1 MSGPQRGTRL
11 FVPGR
16 IEVLG
21 KHTDY
26 AGGRSLLAAVDRGFT
41 VAVGAGADDAIT
53 VVDTVR
59 GERVRIPLS
68 GHAESAGAVP
78 PSGAASAPGTT
89 TESGSESAPRSASES
104 APGSASE
111 SAEPAWAVYP
121 RTVVRRVARDFPGRL
136 TGCRIEISSDLPA
149 AAGLS
154 SSSALI
160 TAVFLALDAVCGFS
174 ESERYRAVI
183 GGPPLASEPT
193 DAAPPRSR
201 GARASRAAPAAP
213 AAPAAR
219 AALAGYL
226 GAVERGSP
234 FPGLGS
240 ARELGSTSEAGA
252 GGGAEGVGTRG
263 GSEDHV
269 AILCAEAGALVRYAF
284 EPVRAEG
291 AVAVPAGH
299 AFTVAAS
306 GVVAPKTGSARDRY
320 NRLSD
325 EAARVAALWRK
336 ATGESHA
343 HIGAILDDVGV
354 RRLHD
359 ALWCGARR
367 GERDALRRRV
377 RHFVVESTEIVP
389 AAADALAAGDLDRF
403 GELVDRSQAL
413 AEELLGNQVPET
425 VQLARSARELGA
437 AAASAFGAGFG
448 GSVWALVPTSDVVV
462 FLDEW
467 RARYIDAF
475 PGRTSDADFFT
486 SPAAPPARTR

>member
-1 MSGPQRGTRL
+1 MKSVPDSDDPAVRL

-41 VAVGAGADDAIT
+41 VAVAAVEDDAIT

-68 GHAESAGAVP
+68 GHAESGAAVLA
-78 PSGAASAPGTT
+78 SGASSAPGAT
-89 TESGSESAPRSASES
+89 TESGSESASES
-104 APGSASE
+104 APGSASA

-121 RTVVRRVARDFPGRL
+121 RTVVGRMARDFPGRL
-136 TGCRIEISSDLPA
+136 TGCRIELSSDLPA

-160 TAVFLALDAVCGFS
+160 TAIFLALDAVSGFS
-174 ESERYRAVI
+174 RSERYRAAI
-183 GGPPLASEPT
+183 GGPPLAAEPT
-193 DAAPPRSR
+193 ARVAPE
-201 GARASRAAPAAP
+201 ARE
-213 AAPAAR
+213 
-219 AALAGYL
+219 ALAGYL

-240 ARELGSTSEAGA
+240 AREPGSTPEAGA

-269 AILCAEAGALVRYAF
+269 AILCAEPGALVRYVF

-299 AFTVAAS
+299 VFVVAAS

-325 EAARVAALWRK
+325 DAARVAAIWRK

-343 HIGAILDDVGV
+343 HIGAILDDAGV

-359 ALWCGARR
+359 VVWCGARR

-377 RHFVVESTEIVP
+377 RHFAAESTEIVP
-389 AAADALAAGDLDRF
+389 AAADALAAGDLARF

-425 VQLARSARELGA
+425 VQLARSARDLGA

-448 GSVWALVPTSDVVV
+448 GSVWALVSTSDAVV
-462 FLDEW
+462 FVDDW
-467 RARYIDAF
+467 RARYLDAF
-475 PGRTSDADFFT
+475 PGRTSEAAFFI
-486 SPAAPPARTR
+486 SPAATPARTR

>member
-1 MSGPQRGTRL
+1 MNGVPDSDDPPVRL

-68 GHAESAGAVP
+68 GHAESAAAVP

-89 TESGSESAPRSASES
+89 TESGSES

-136 TGCRIEISSDLPA
+136 TGCRIEICSDLPSD
-149 AAGLS
+149 AGLS

-160 TAVFLALDAVCGFS
+160 TAIFLALDAVCRFS
-174 ESERYRAVI
+174 ESERYRAAI
-183 GGPPLASEPT
+183 GGPPLPSEPAT
-193 DAAPPRSR
+193 
-201 GARASRAAPAAP
+201 RAAPAA
-213 AAPAAR
+213 R
-219 AALAGYL
+219 EALAGYL
-226 GAVERGSP
+226 GAVERGSA

-240 ARELGSTSEAGA
+240 AREPGFTPEAGA
-252 GGGAEGVGTRG
+252 GGGTEGVGTRG

-269 AILCAEAGALVRYAF
+269 AILCAEPGALVRYAF

-299 AFTVAAS
+299 AFAVAAS

-336 ATGESHA
+336 ATGEAHP
-343 HIGAILDDVGV
+343 HIGAILDDAGI

-389 AAADALAAGDLDRF
+389 AAADALAAGELDRF
-403 GELVDRSQAL
+403 GELADRSQRL

-437 AAASAFGAGFG
+437 VAASAFGAGFG

-462 FLDEW
+462 FLDDW
-467 RARYIDAF
+467 RARYLDAF

-486 SPAAPPARTR
+486 SPAAAPARTR